1 MQSIFLTVF
10 FIFSATL
17 GGLAQKISITVDDLP
32 LISTDNSVKNQKYV
46 INQLISHG
54 KQYDAFLI
62 GFVNEGKLFKNS
74 AQTNLKTS
82 LLKEW
87 LANGFE
93 LGNHGYG
100 HLNYDKYDT
109 TTYFEDILKG
119 EKVSKQ
125 LCKEYNS
132 PFQYF
137 RHPYLH
143 AGDTE
148 EKEIALERFLE
159 RNGYQEA
166 PVTIDNSD
174 WIFARGYDLTIDRND
189 LQMKQQIADAYVP
202 YMISKLKY
210 YEERAVSL
218 FDRKINQVL
227 LIHANRIN
235 ADLLGDLLS
244 AIKNEGYT
252 FDRLSEVL
260 KDDAYRSDD
269 HIAKPWGI
277 SWIQRWGKNRSMPS
291 DFYRGEPTCPKFLLE
306 YTGLSE

>member
-1 MQSIFLTVF
+1 MQSIFLTVLVVL
-10 FIFSATL
+10 SATVA
-17 GGLAQKISITVDDLP
+17 GVAQKISITIDDLP
-32 LISTDNSVKNQKYV
+32 LISTDNSVENQKYV

-54 KQYDAFLI
+54 EKYDASLI
-62 GFVNEGKLFKNS
+62 GFVNEGKIFKNS
-74 AQTNLKTS
+74 AQTDLKIN
-82 LLKEW
+82 LLKQW
-87 LANGFE
+87 LESGFE
-93 LGNHGYG
+93 LGNHGYA
-100 HLNYDKYDT
+100 HLNFDKYDT

-132 PFQYF
+132 PFTYF

-148 EKEIALERFLE
+148 EKEIALEMFLE

-174 WIFARGYDLTIDRND
+174 WIFARGYDLAIDRKD
-189 LQMKQQIADAYVP
+189 LKMKQQIADAYVP

-210 YEERAVSL
+210 YEDRAAAL
-218 FDRKINQVL
+218 FDRKIDQVL

-235 ADLLGDLLS
+235 ADLLGDLLA
-244 AIKNEGYT
+244 AIQKKGYT

-260 KDDAYRSDD
+260 KDKAYQSDD

-277 SWIQRWGKNRSMPS
+277 SWIQRWGRNVNMPS
-291 DFYRGEPTCPKFLLE
+291 SFYRDEPACPKFLLE